1 MKQLQIIGTLVSICL
16 FAVSASA
23 MPTPAL
29 VGTAVDSNTNELLYK
44 EKHLFETQNG
54 QPIMRSEFLDPNGVL
69 IAERTVKYDGGT
81 VKEYRFKQDIINYS
95 ESIIRSRNRI
105 DLEGQ
110 NGDEI
115 KSDQIDD
122 DTGVIIDAGFSDYI
136 VRNWDE
142 LNQGKTKRF
151 KFAHIGQ
158 MDAIKLRVK
167 KAEIENTSAVE
178 NGVDDNV
185 VMFKMTLANP
195 VLRLLVKPIEVGYYK
210 DSKQLAYYQG
220 ISNLKNSDGK
230 QFSSVRIQYENKQVT
245 QEPSVGT

>member
-1 MKQLQIIGTLVSICL
+1 MSNLVL
-16 FAVSASA
+16 
-23 MPTPAL
+23 PTPVL
-29 VGTAVDSNTNELLYK
+29 IGTAVDSNTNELLYK
-44 EKHLFETQNG
+44 EKYLFETRNG
-54 QPIMRSEFLDPNGVL
+54 QPIMRSEFLDPNGVS

-81 VKEYRFKQDIINYS
+81 VKEYRFKQDVIDYS
-95 ESIIRSRNRI
+95 ESIVRSRNGI

-110 NGDEI
+110 NGEKV

-122 DTGVIIDAGFSDYI
+122 DNGVTIDAGFSDYI

-158 MDAIKLRVK
+158 MAAVKLRVK
-167 KAEIENTSAVE
+167 KAEIEDTSAIE
-178 NGVDDNV
+178 NDVDHNV

-195 VLRLLVKPIEVGYYK
+195 VLRMLVKPIEVGYYK

-220 ISNLKNSDGK
+220 ISNLKNSDRK

-245 QEPSVGT
+245 QAPGVGA